1 MCIRDRFTSS
11 LQRWEKQ
18 KVQVPVYNDP
28 KNEKGYIE
36 CEMRPTYQ
44 GAAIRVQDMMIMR
57 IINDAAWR
65 IPIYFAVTVSQQN
78 RIGLDKY
85 LDMQGLTFQ
94 LKSHKTKPV
103 DTESMYANLMTDVG
117 PKNWSTNFDQSVFYD
132 KMGDYNDWSRDYQ
145 PGYMFRNLG
154 NEMVYYNKQTKRL
167 LQNYRS
173 AYMQLPVKYYMD
185 YQKEKRK
192 KNPDEYVLLDL
203 SEKAVSVLD
212 QMRFNIPESTIPITS
227 EDLHYQVARL
237 YGDLN
242 RKDSMKSI
250 LDQLISMGGLSPSNK
265 VEYANVYFREL
276 EETETAI
283 NILSNLQKEYMK
295 MENMIKI
302 KGFASSSISTSSWN
316 RWQKAFPDIVS
327 SLVYI
332 YKSTDQYLEAETVLV
347 DWIARFPN
355 DSNAKNLLEEV
366 RKPK

>member
-1 MCIRDRFTSS
+1 MQ
-11 LQRWEKQ
+11 L
-18 KVQVPVYNDP
+18 
-28 KNEKGYIE
+28 
-36 CEMRPTYQ
+36 
-44 GAAIRVQDMMIMR
+44 
-57 IINDAAWR
+57 
-65 IPIYFAVTVSQQN
+65 AVT
-78 RIGLDKY
+78 
-85 LDMQGLTFQ
+85 
-94 LKSHKTKPV
+94 
-103 DTESMYANLMTDVG
+103 
-117 PKNWSTNFDQSVFYD
+117 
-132 KMGDYNDWSRDYQ
+132 
-145 PGYMFRNLG
+145 
-154 NEMVYYNKQTKRL
+154 
-167 LQNYRS
+167 
-173 AYMQLPVKYYMD
+173 YYMD

-192 KNPDEYVLLDL
+192 KTPDEYVLLDL

-283 NILSNLQKEYMK
+283 SILSDLK

-347 DWIARFPN
+347 DWIGRFPN

-366 RKPK
+366 RKPQ

>member
-1 MCIRDRFTSS
+1 
-11 LQRWEKQ
+11 
-18 KVQVPVYNDP
+18 
-28 KNEKGYIE
+28 
-36 CEMRPTYQ
+36 
-44 GAAIRVQDMMIMR
+44 MILR
-57 IINDAAWR
+57 IIKDAGWR
-65 IPIYFAVTVSQQN
+65 VPIYFAVTVSQSN
-78 RIGLDKY
+78 RIGLDSY
-85 LDMQGLTFQ
+85 LDMQGLTFE
-94 LKSHKTKPV
+94 LKSHKTSPV
-103 DTESMYANLMTDVG
+103 AQDMMYKNLMTQIG
-117 PKNWSTNFDQSVFYD
+117 PDDWSTNFKVAGFNSDINEGYT
-132 KMGDYNDWSRDYQ
+132 NWSRDYQ

-154 NEMVYYNKQTKRL
+154 NDEIYFNDQIIRL

-173 AYMQLPVKYYMD
+173 AYMQLAVTYYMD

-283 NILSNLQKEYMK
+283 SILSDLQKEYMK